1 MFYEIIKDEEELDKF
16 IEWLPNLED
25 GQKFYVS
32 LFARKKWGFTEGL
45 TADKNQ
51 LKRFTCKKEDLK
63 SKLRKLE
70 IKLGEYTYKDVKIN
84 NNSLGVYITPNPRDM
99 HKAGLKTAKEIIS
112 MVADGREI
120 FNPQAIALNQIQ
132 TSGVKKYFDIDIDVF
147 SSKLDYNTLIQII
160 KDREVINLD
169 AIEGNIVQT
178 RGGFHIMV
186 DLNKVN
192 NPKTWYNNFIKL
204 KCVEFDVT
212 MNADNMIPLPGC
224 VQADFI
230 PKLIK

>member
-1 MFYEIIKDEEELDKF
+1 MFYEIIKDEKELDNF
-16 IEWLPNLED
+16 IEWLPDLED
-25 GQKFYVS
+25 NQKYYVS
-32 LFARKKWGFTEGL
+32 LFARKKWGFDEGL

-51 LKRFTCKKEDLK
+51 LKRFTCNKEDLK

-70 IKLGEYTYKDVKIN
+70 IKLGEYTYKDVRIS

-132 TSGVKKYFDIDIDVF
+132 VSGVKKYFDIDIDVF
-147 SSKLDYNTLIQII
+147 NSKLDYTTLMQII

-186 DLNKVN
+186 ELSKVN

-212 MNADNMIPLPGC
+212 MNSDNMIPLPGC

-230 PKLIK
+230 PKLI

>member
-1 MFYEIIKDEEELDKF
+1 MNYEIIKDPKELDKF
-16 IEWLPNLED
+16 IEWLPELEEN
-25 GQKFYVS
+25 QKFYVS

-51 LKRFTCKKEDLK
+51 LKRFTCNKEDLK
-63 SKLRKLE
+63 AKLRKLE
-70 IKLGEYTYKDVKIN
+70 VKLGEYTYKDIKIN

-99 HKAGLKTAKEIIS
+99 HKAGLKTAKEIIN

-132 TSGVKKYFDIDIDVF
+132 VTGVKKYFDIDIDVW
-147 SSKLDYNTLIQII
+147 SESVTLDYLLDLI
-160 KDREVINLD
+160 KRDEVINLD

-186 DLNKVN
+186 ELSKVAN
-192 NPKTWYNNFIKL
+192 AKTWYNNFNKL
-204 KCVEFDVT
+204 SCDLFDVT
-212 MNADNMIPLPGC
+212 MNGDNMVPLPGC
-224 VQADFI
+224 VQSNFTPI
-230 PKLIK
+230 LL

>member
-1 MFYEIIKDEEELDKF
+1 MFYEIIKDEKELDKF
-16 IEWLPNLED
+16 IEWLPELED
-25 GQKFYVS
+25 NQKYYVS

-51 LKRFTCKKEDLK
+51 LKRFTCNKEDLK
-63 SKLRKLE
+63 AKLRKLE
-70 IKLGEYTYKDVKIN
+70 IKLGEYTYKDIKIN

-99 HKAGLKTAKEIIS
+99 NKAGLKTAKEIIS

-132 TSGVKKYFDIDIDVF
+132 VSGVKKYFDIDIDVF
-147 SSKLDYNTLIQII
+147 NSKLDYNTLIQII

-169 AIEGNIVQT
+169 AIKGNIIQT

-186 DLNKVN
+186 ELSKVS

-212 MNADNMIPLPGC
+212 MNSDNMIPLPGC

-230 PKLIK
+230 PKLI